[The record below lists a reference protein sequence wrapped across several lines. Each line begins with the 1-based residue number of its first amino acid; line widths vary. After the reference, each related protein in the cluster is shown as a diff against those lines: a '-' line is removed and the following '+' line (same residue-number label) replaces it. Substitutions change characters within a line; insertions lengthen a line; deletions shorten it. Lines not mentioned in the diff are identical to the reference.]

1 MMAMALECDGLT
13 KRFGGLEAIKDVT
26 LRVEEGERRAIIGPN
41 GAGKTTLFRL
51 ISGEF
56 SPTGGR
62 IRLFGKD
69 VTTLKAQERT
79 QLGLGRTFQITS
91 LFPTLTVSD
100 NLLLAQLGLQKSK
113 FSILKPLSL
122 YRNLYLR
129 AEQMLAKMD
138 MADKKDETVKYLS
151 HGDQRQIEIAMALIG
166 NPKVL
171 LLDEPA
177 AGLSPAESK
186 LITKMIKELDSK
198 ITILVIEHDMDIAFE
213 LSSSITVLNFGKI
226 FAEGVQGEI
235 KKNKGVQEI
244 YLGAE

>member
-1 MMAMALECDGLT
+1 MMALALECEGLM

-56 SPTGGR
+56 SPTAGR

-69 VTTLKAQERT
+69 ITKLKAQERT

-91 LFPTLTVSD
+91 LFPTLTVTD
-100 NLLLAQLGLQKSK
+100 NLLLAQLGLQRAKY
-113 FSILKPLSL
+113 SILKPLGL
-122 YRNLYLR
+122 YQNLYFS
-129 AEQMLAKMD
+129 AEQMLDKMGL
-138 MADKKDETVKYLS
+138 ADKKDETVKYLS

-213 LSSSITVLNFGKI
+213 LSSSITVLHFGKI
-226 FAEGVQGEI
+226 FAEGIQEEI
-235 KKNKGVQEI
+235 KNNKDVQEI

>member
-1 MMAMALECDGLT
+1 MAVALECYGLT

-26 LRVEEGERRAIIGPN
+26 LKVEEGERRAIIGPN

-56 SPTGGR
+56 SPTAGW
-62 IRLFGKD
+62 IRLLGKD
-69 VTTLKAQERT
+69 VTELKAQERT

-91 LFPTLTVSD
+91 LFPTLTVTE

-113 FSILKPLSL
+113 YSILKPLGL
-122 YRNLYLR
+122 YRKLYMN
-129 AEQMLAKMD
+129 AEEMLVKMGL
-138 MADKKDETVKYLS
+138 ADKQDETVKYLS

-186 LITKMIKELDSK
+186 LITKMIKELDSR

>member
-1 MMAMALECDGLT
+1 MAVALECDGLT

-26 LRVEEGERRAIIGPN
+26 LKIQEGERRAIIGPN

-56 SPTGGR
+56 SPTAGR

-69 VTTLKAQERT
+69 VTGLKAHERT

-91 LFPTLTVSD
+91 LFPTLTVTE
-100 NLLLAQLGLQKSK
+100 NLLLAQMGLQKTK
-113 FSILKPLSL
+113 YAMLKPLGLHRDL
-122 YRNLYLR
+122 YAR
-129 AEQMLAKMD
+129 AGEMLDKMGLS
-138 MADKKDETVKYLS
+138 DKRGETVKYLS

-166 NPKVL
+166 NPRVL

-177 AGLSPAESK
+177 AGLSPAESR
-186 LITKMIKELDSK
+186 LITKLIVELDPR

-213 LSSSITVLNFGKI
+213 ISGSITVLNFGKI
-226 FAEGVQGEI
+226 FAEGVQSEI
-235 KKNKGVQEI
+235 RNNPGVQEI

>member
-1 MMAMALECDGLT
+1 MALALECDGLT

-56 SPTGGR
+56 SPTAGR
-62 IRLFGKD
+62 IRLLGRD
-69 VTTLKAQERT
+69 VTRLKAQERT
-79 QLGLGRTFQITS
+79 RLGLGRTFQITS
-91 LFPTLTVSD
+91 LFPTLTVTD
-100 NLLLAQLGLQKSK
+100 NLILAQLGLRGSK
-113 FSILKPLSL
+113 YSMLKPLRL
-122 YRNLYLR
+122 YPDFYRK
-129 AEQMLAKMD
+129 AEEMLGQMG

-166 NPKVL
+166 NPRVL

-177 AGLSPAESK
+177 AGLSPAEAK
-186 LITKMIKELDSK
+186 LITQMIKALNFK

-213 LSSSITVLNFGKI
+213 LSSAVTVLNFGKI
-226 FAEGVQGEI
+226 FAEGIQEEI
-235 KKNKGVQEI
+235 KNNTGVQEI